1 MDFCQNR
8 NCLCH
13 RNRIPFLN
21 LGTIFAVGFL
31 TMKNFIKLGL
41 VSSMVI
47 GLITLASC
55 KDENGKI
62 NIFSINDDIS
72 FGQKVSAEFEA
83 DPANFILDSATNVA
97 TYKYVYNLRDS
108 IIKTGKLTYGTVFP
122 WRIRII
128 KDTILNAFC
137 TPGGYI
143 YVYTG
148 LMKYLESEDQLAGVM
163 GHEMAHADKRHST
176 EAMTQQYGLQT
187 LLDIVFGQDKGQLA
201 RIAAGLKSLQFSRKN
216 ESQADEF
223 SVIYLYE
230 TAYNAKGAAGFFQKI
245 IDQGSGARQPEFL
258 STHPS
263 PDNRVAAMTTKWTAL
278 GGKVGQTFTSRY
290 INFKNSLP

>member
-1 MDFCQNR
+1 
-8 NCLCH
+8 
-13 RNRIPFLN
+13 
-21 LGTIFAVGFL
+21 
-31 TMKNFIKLGL
+31 MKNFFRIGSIAAVITGL
-41 VSSMVI
+41 VF
-47 GLITLASC
+47 LAAC

-62 NIFSINDDIS
+62 NIFSISDDMA
-72 FGQKVSAEFEA
+72 FGAQVSAEFEK
-83 DPANFILDSATNVA
+83 DPSNVILDSASNVA
-97 TYKYVYNLRDS
+97 IYKYVYGLRDS
-108 IIKTGKLTYGTVFP
+108 ILKTGKLKYGNTFQ
-122 WRIRII
+122 WRIRVI

-163 GHEMAHADKRHST
+163 GHEMAHADHRHST

-187 LLDIVFGQDKGQLA
+187 LIDIVFGQNKGQLV
-201 RIAAGLKSLQFSRKN
+201 RIAAGLKTLQFSRKN
-216 ESQADEF
+216 ESQADES
-223 SVIYLYE
+223 SVIYLYQ

-263 PDNRVAAMTTKWTAL
+263 PDNRVQAITDKWTAL
-278 GGKVGQTFTSRY
+278 GGKTGQTFTSRY
-290 INFKNSLP
+290 ISFRNSLP